1 MWTNFYMW
9 MVLLFFVVGIPVAII
24 SGLLQLAG
32 KSKKQAENDSTM
44 IYFALVMLLITIL
57 GSGK

>member
-1 MWTNFYMW
+1 MWANFYMW

-44 IYFALVMLLITIL
+44 IYFALVMLVITI
-57 GSGK
+57 S